1 MSKQM
6 DGNDYATSADEQM
19 NYTYESGQ
27 LEGLDPNTFVLF
39 QAMNAVIQS
48 NLALAYEQRTANL
61 IAREQLSATY
71 FPNHPSDRR
80 EQMLEIYERL
90 GEDHE

>member
-1 MSKQM
+1 MSELP
-6 DGNDYATSADEQM
+6 GNIYEKLADDQM
-19 NYTYESGQ
+19 NYVYETGQ
-27 LEGLDPNTFVLF
+27 VDDADQGTKVLF

-48 NLALAYEQRTANL
+48 NLAIAYEQRTANL

-90 GEDHE
+90 GEANE